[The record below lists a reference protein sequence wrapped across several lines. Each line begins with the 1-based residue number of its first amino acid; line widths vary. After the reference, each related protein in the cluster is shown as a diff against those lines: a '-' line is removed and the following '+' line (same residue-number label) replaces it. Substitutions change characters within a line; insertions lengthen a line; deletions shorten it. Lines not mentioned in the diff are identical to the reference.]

1 MTDLDLDHIEA
12 LVGPLPK
19 TDHALASAETRK
31 VLMVEIVTDA
41 INELLAV
48 IEQQAQACRAERAR
62 GDAYLANWGGA
73 LETNERQARM
83 LQIAARISWTE
94 GEGSDAP
101 MPDEFVEFYLADL
114 ARRAK
119 EANDE

>member
-1 MTDLDLDHIEA
+1 MGFRKDAKGALDEA
-12 LVGPLPK
+12 Y
-19 TDHALASAETRK
+19 
-31 VLMVEIVTDA
+31 
-41 INELLAV
+41 AV
-48 IEQQAQACRAERAR
+48 IE
-62 GDAYLANWGGA
+62 
-73 LETNERQARM
+73 RQAKM
-83 LQIAARISWTE
+83 LRLAARISWTE